1 MGRRLTYKLKDE
13 CVKLLITVA
22 PDDANAFVH
31 RGAQAPVDVCAALPM
46 DGPMIWCKPFLEQSE
61 GHARAHLVA
70 LFSDLAASGT

>member
-1 MGRRLTYKLKDE
+1 MDKLKEE
-13 CVKLLITVA
+13 CVKLLITVD

-46 DGPMIWCKPFLEQSE
+46 DGPMIWIKPFLEQSE

-70 LFSDLAASGT
+70 LFSDLAASGK